1 MVTKKTKTEG
11 RQRELESNK
20 WKEGKTDTVEDEEEE
35 ILPKL
40 TGMPIEVHIR
50 RHTQFILIILF
61 ILYLAVTT
69 SPEGELWLFSG
80 YTQFAI
86 TLLIWVP
93 GVRWAENEGHLKKYN
108 LDLVW
113 GRSFIMWRTNAGKDF
128 IEWLAQYNLFW
139 RRVGDVWVVTVFFI
153 MILMFLL
160 LAWQATLAW
169 QIPKTSAVS
178 PKMMIGL
185 PGLNPII
192 PLWYG
197 ILALVVAMVVH
208 EFSHGIL
215 SRVADVK
222 IKALGLLLFIF
233 PIGAFV
239 EPDEEEM
246 KTMARW
252 ERMRLYSAGPGSN
265 MVIAIVFSLLFSWG
279 MVASLEPSNDGV
291 LSASVIVD
299 YGGEEAGLEPWML
312 ITAVND
318 QEVNN
323 ALDFSDIMNETYA
336 GQTVN
341 VSVLNK
347 GQPETYQA
355 VLSDKGSYYLKYYPD
370 YYESWMSGKGFMG
383 IAVVNPE
390 VVTDSLSHPGSSGG
404 SMLQYI
410 TLPFQKLQP
419 FPDHFTA
426 IFEPTGI
433 PGILPEGLFWV
444 LANSF
449 YWIFWLNLMVGLT
462 NALPAVPLDGG
473 FIFADAVTGI
483 LDQFK
488 GGLTEERKEGIVDNL
503 VGVMAFTVIFLVVW
517 QLIGPRLVGIDP
529 VILDAN
535 INATETQGWTGDVF
549 EFDASLSEGAFVTYE
564 WDFGDGN
571 TATGESVSHA
581 WSEGGLYF
589 VVLTAKDGEDRQS
602 VEFEQV
608 SINHNQS
615 GEGSVSGGSDDS
627 IGVTINPYIESVN
640 VYLNITGDNGFPF
653 LTSEITVTIS
663 GPSGT
668 EFSESY
674 SLNDGQTQS
683 IQFSTNKGELI
694 GEWELLLEA
703 DDPASDFTY
712 DYDWYNYYLSSD

>member
-1 MVTKKTKTEG
+1 MATKKKETE
-11 RQRELESNK
+11 
-20 WKEGKTDTVEDEEEE
+20 VEAVEEEVE

-40 TGMPIEVHIR
+40 TGLPIEVHIR
-50 RHTQFILIILF
+50 RHFQFILVVLF
-61 ILYLAVTT
+61 VLFLAIRT
-69 SPEGELWLFSG
+69 SPEGESWLFSG
-80 YTQFAI
+80 YTQFAVL
-86 TLLIWVP
+86 LLIWVP
-93 GVRWAENEGHLKKYN
+93 GMIWAQNEGHLEKYN

-113 GRSFIMWRTNAGKDF
+113 GRSFVMWRTDAGKDF
-128 IEWLAQYNLFW
+128 IEWLAQYDLFW
-139 RRVGDVWVVTVFFI
+139 RRVGDVWVVTVFLI

-169 QIPKTSAVS
+169 SIPKTSAVS

-185 PGLNPII
+185 PGLNPVI

-222 IKALGLLLFIF
+222 IKALGLLMFIF
-233 PIGAFV
+233 PVGAFV

-246 KTMARW
+246 KNMKRW

-265 MVIAIVFSLLFSWG
+265 MVIAIVFSLLFSWV
-279 MVASLEPSNDGV
+279 MVDSLEPSNDGV
-291 LSASVIVD
+291 LSANVVMD
-299 YGGEEAGLEPWML
+299 YGGSEAGLEPWML
-312 ITAVND
+312 ITSVND
-318 QEVNN
+318 QEVNS
-323 ALDFSDIMNETYA
+323 AQDFSDIMNETYA

-355 VLSDKGSYYLKYYPD
+355 TLSDKGRYYLKYYPD
-370 YYESWMSGKGFMG
+370 YYEPWMSGKGFMG
-383 IAVVNPE
+383 IAVVDPE
-390 VVTDSLSHPGSSGG
+390 LITDSLAHPGSSGG

-419 FPDHFTA
+419 FPEHFTSL
-426 IFEPTGI
+426 FEPTGI
-433 PGILPEGLFWV
+433 PGILPDNLFWI
-444 LANSF
+444 LANCF

-473 FIFADAVTGI
+473 FIFADGVSGI

-488 GGLTEERKEGIVDNL
+488 QGMTEERKEVIVDNL
-503 VGVMAFTVIFLVVW
+503 VAFLAFSVIFLVIW
-517 QLIGPRLVGIDP
+517 QLVGPRIVGFDP

-535 INATETQGWTGDVF
+535 INTSRTEGWTGDVF
-549 EFDASLSEGAFVTYE
+549 EFDAEMSEGAFVTYE

-602 VEFEQV
+602 VEFQQI
-608 SINHNQS
+608 SINHNQTD
-615 GEGSVSGGSDDS
+615 EGNVGAGSEES
-627 IGVTINPYIESVN
+627 ITITANPYIEMVKIYINVTGVN
-640 VYLNITGDNGFPF
+640 DILPSN
-653 LTSEITVTIS
+653 SEVTVTIT

-668 EFSESY
+668 EFSENY
-674 SLNDGQTQS
+674 SLNNGQTES
-683 IQFSTNKGELI
+683 IKFVADEGDSV
-694 GEWELLLEA
+694 GEWTVLLESNNPNTPPSSPSF
-703 DDPASDFTY
+703 DY
-712 DYDWYNYYLSSD
+712 DYNWLNYYPSNV

>member
-1 MVTKKTKTEG
+1 MATKKKETE
-11 RQRELESNK
+11 
-20 WKEGKTDTVEDEEEE
+20 VEAVEEEVE

-40 TGMPIEVHIR
+40 TGLPIEVHIR
-50 RHTQFILIILF
+50 RHFQFILVVLF
-61 ILYLAVTT
+61 VLFLAIRT
-69 SPEGELWLFSG
+69 SPEGESWLFSG
-80 YTQFAI
+80 YTQFAVL
-86 TLLIWVP
+86 LLIWVP
-93 GVRWAENEGHLKKYN
+93 GMRWAQNEGHLEKYN

-113 GRSFIMWRTNAGKDF
+113 GRSFVMWRTDAGKDF

-139 RRVGDVWVVTVFFI
+139 RRVGDVWVVTVFLI

-169 QIPKTSAVS
+169 SIPKTSAVS

-185 PGLNPII
+185 PGLNPVI

-222 IKALGLLLFIF
+222 IKALGLLMFIF
-233 PIGAFV
+233 PVGAFV

-246 KTMARW
+246 KNMKRW

-265 MVIAIVFSLLFSWG
+265 MVIAIVFSLLFSWV
-279 MVASLEPSNDGV
+279 MVDSLEPSNDGV
-291 LSASVIVD
+291 LSANVVMD
-299 YGGEEAGLEPWML
+299 YGGSEAGLEPWML
-312 ITAVND
+312 ITSVND
-318 QEVNN
+318 QEVNS
-323 ALDFSDIMNETYA
+323 AQDFSDIMNETYA

-355 VLSDKGSYYLKYYPD
+355 TLSDKGSYYLKYYPD
-370 YYESWMSGKGFMG
+370 YYEPWMSGKGFMG
-383 IAVVNPE
+383 IAVVDPE
-390 VVTDSLSHPGSSGG
+390 LITDSLAHPGSSGG

-419 FPDHFTA
+419 FPEHFTSL
-426 IFEPTGI
+426 FEPTGI
-433 PGILPEGLFWV
+433 PGILPDNLFWI
-444 LANSF
+444 LANCF

-473 FIFADAVTGI
+473 FIFADGVSGI
-483 LDQFK
+483 LDKFK
-488 GGLTEERKEGIVDNL
+488 QGMTEERKEVFVDNL
-503 VGVMAFTVIFLVVW
+503 VAILAFSVIFLVIW
-517 QLIGPRLVGIDP
+517 QLVGPRIVGFDP

-535 INATETQGWTGDVF
+535 INTSRTEGWTGDVF
-549 EFDASLSEGAFVTYE
+549 EFDAEMSEGAFVTYE

-571 TATGESVSHA
+571 TATGESVSHT

-602 VEFEQV
+602 VEFQQI
-608 SINHNQS
+608 SINHNQTD
-615 GEGSVSGGSDDS
+615 EGNVGAGSEAS
-627 IGVTINPYIESVN
+627 ITITANPYIEMVKIYINVTGVN
-640 VYLNITGDNGFPF
+640 DVLPSN
-653 LTSEITVTIS
+653 SEVTVTIT

-674 SLNDGQTQS
+674 SLNNGQTES
-683 IQFSTNKGELI
+683 IKFVADEGDLV
-694 GEWELLLEA
+694 GEWTVLLESNNPNTPPSSPSF
-703 DDPASDFTY
+703 DY
-712 DYDWYNYYLSSD
+712 DYNWLNYYPSNV

>member
-1 MVTKKTKTEG
+1 VT
-11 RQRELESNK
+11 
-20 WKEGKTDTVEDEEEE
+20 EEEE
-35 ILPKL
+35 KIQADW
-40 TGMPIEVHIR
+40 TGMPIEVHVR
-50 RHTQFILIILF
+50 RHFQFILVVLF
-61 ILYLAVTT
+61 VLYLAIKT
-69 SPEGELWLFSG
+69 SPEDESWLFSG

-86 TLLIWVP
+86 LLLIWVP
-93 GVRWAENEGHLKKYN
+93 GMRWAQNEGHLEKFN

-113 GRSFIMWRTNAGKDF
+113 GRSFVMWRTDAGKKF
-128 IEWLAQYNLFW
+128 IENISKYNLFW
-139 RRVGDVWVVTVFFI
+139 RRVGDVWVVTVFLI

-169 QIPKTSAVS
+169 NIPKTSAVS

-185 PGLNPII
+185 PGLNPVI

-222 IKALGLLLFIF
+222 IKALGLLMFIF

-246 KTMARW
+246 KSMKRW

-265 MVIAIVFSLLFSWG
+265 MVIAIVFSLLFSWV
-279 MVASLEPSNDGV
+279 MVDSLEPSNEGV
-291 LSASVIVD
+291 LSASVVMD
-299 YGGEEAGLEPWML
+299 YGGSEAGLEPWML
-312 ITAVND
+312 ITSVND

-323 ALDFSDIMNETYA
+323 AQDFSDIMNETYA

-355 VLSDKGSYYLKYYPD
+355 TLSDKGSYYLKYYPD

-383 IAVVNPE
+383 IAVVDPE
-390 VVTDSLSHPGSSGG
+390 LVTDSLAHPGNSGG

-419 FPDHFTA
+419 FPEHFTA
-426 IFEPTGI
+426 LFEPTGI
-433 PGILPEGLFWV
+433 PGILPENLFWI
-444 LANSF
+444 LANCF

-473 FIFADAVTGI
+473 FIFADGVSGI

-488 GGLTEERKEGIVDNL
+488 QGMTEERKEVIVDNL
-503 VGVMAFTVIFLVVW
+503 VGVLAFTVVFLVIW
-517 QLIGPRLVGIDP
+517 QLVGPRIVGLDP

-535 INATETQGWTGDVF
+535 IGASETQGWTGDVF
-549 EFDASLSEGAFVTYE
+549 EFDAEMSEGAFVTYE

-571 TATGESVSHA
+571 TATGEIVSHS

-589 VVLTAKDGEDRQS
+589 VVLTAKDSEDRQS
-602 VEFEQV
+602 VEFQQI

-615 GEGSVSGGSDDS
+615 GEGNVDGGAETS
-627 IGVTINPYIESVN
+627 IDISANPYIEMVKIY
-640 VYLNITGDNGFPF
+640 VNITGVNDALPSN
-653 LTSEITVTIS
+653 SEVTVTIS

-674 SLNDGQTQS
+674 SLNNGQTES
-683 IQFSTNKGELI
+683 IQFVADKGDLV
-694 GEWELLLEA
+694 GEWELVLESN
-703 DDPASDFTY
+703 DPSSPFSPSFDY
-712 DYDWYNYYLSSD
+712 DYDWYNYYPSNV